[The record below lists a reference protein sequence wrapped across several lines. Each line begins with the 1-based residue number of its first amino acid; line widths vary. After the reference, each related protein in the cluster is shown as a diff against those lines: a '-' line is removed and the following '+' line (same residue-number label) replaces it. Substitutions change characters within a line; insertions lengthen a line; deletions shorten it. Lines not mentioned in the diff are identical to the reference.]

1 MTLKIRKPSGK
12 PPWPMILLAGSEKS
26 GKSWSAAEFSSS
38 DLIGRT
44 FWIEIGEG
52 SADQYGAMPGARYE
66 IIDHD
71 GSYQQILTACREA
84 AEEPA
89 VKGKPNAIVI
99 DSMTELWE
107 LLCNEQ
113 QQAANVRRN
122 AAPGTDATI
131 NMDQWNA
138 AKRRWRRVIDA
149 LRVHDGPVILTARFE
164 KVTVVGPDGKPAVV
178 IENGRPTKTPV
189 PKEWKVRAEKNLPFE
204 VDGIV
209 ELPKP
214 RQAYLNGMRSVVL
227 QVPAGGHMPLPDF
240 TIDKLFRDL
249 GLSAATTGARTYVA
263 PKIDENAAPVVLV
276 TEQERSGVNRL
287 ADDLADEPYDAEAD
301 AAAMWTEES
310 A

>member
-12 PPWPMILLAGSEKS
+12 PPWPMILLAGAEKS
-26 GKSWSAAEFSSS
+26 GKSWSAAAFSSS

-84 AEEPA
+84 VAEPA
-89 VKGKPNAIVI
+89 VKGKPNAIVL
-99 DSMTELWE
+99 DSMTELWD

-113 QQAANVRRN
+113 QEVANKKRG
-122 AAPGTDATI
+122 GTEATI
-131 NMDQWNA
+131 TMDQWNT
-138 AKRRWRRVIDA
+138 AKKRWRRVIDA
-149 LRVHDGPVILTARFE
+149 LRTNSGPIILTARFE
-164 KVTVVGPDGKPAVV
+164 QVTVMDKAGKP
-178 IENGRPTKTPV
+178 TTQ
-189 PKEWKVRAEKNLPFE
+189 KEWKVRAEKNLPFE

-227 QVPAGGHMPLPDF
+227 QVPQGGHMPLPDF

-263 PKIDENAAPVVLV
+263 PKIDENAAPVALV

-301 AAAMWTEES
+301 AATMWAEET